1 MIFINLKIKN
11 PKMRYKK
18 SVKRYKIGLNFNSPI
33 IKDIMVIKNQKNI
46 NLFSLVLSKLKE
58 KVDNGILTFLR
69 IYRIVKKITIILR

>member
-1 MIFINLKIKN
+1 
-11 PKMRYKK
+11 MRYKK